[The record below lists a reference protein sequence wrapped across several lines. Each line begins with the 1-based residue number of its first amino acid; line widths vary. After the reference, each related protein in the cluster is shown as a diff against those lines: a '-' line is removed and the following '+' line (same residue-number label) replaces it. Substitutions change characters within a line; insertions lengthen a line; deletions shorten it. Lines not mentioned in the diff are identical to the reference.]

1 VVVLMFV
8 SGTIFACLVFAY
20 YYYWTITPGAWPPLP
35 DALPDI
41 VWPLASALLWIG
53 CAFALRRARQALERH
68 GHRPFRLAI
77 AAAWLAALGAY
88 GAGLHGQ
95 YRTGLLPTEH
105 AYAAAVYAFFA
116 YQGLF
121 VAVVTIMATYL
132 LARSWARMLDGIRRV
147 SFDNCR
153 LFWLY
158 TVGQGLVA
166 LAIVY
171 ASPLIAGSTP

>member
-1 VVVLMFV
+1 MVVLMFV

-20 YYYWTITPGAWPPLP
+20 FYYWTVAPGAWPPLP
-35 DALPDI
+35 GALPAI
-41 VWPLASALLWIG
+41 AWPLAAALCWLGSA
-53 CAFALRRARQALERH
+53 FSLRWARRALERYRY
-68 GHRPFRLAI
+68 GRFRLGIGI
-77 AAAWLAALGAY
+77 ALLAAFAAFGV
-88 GAGLHGQ
+88 GLYGQ

-105 AYAAAVYAFFA
+105 AYAAVVYAFHA

-121 VAVVTIMATYL
+121 VAVVAIMATYL
-132 LARSWARMLDGIRRV
+132 IARSWAGLLDGIRRV

-158 TVGQGLVA
+158 AVGQGLVA

-171 ASPLIAGSTP
+171 GAPLLGGGGA